1 VPARRVRIGRRHTY
15 GTATKPVSHDS
26 RPGLVAVAALG
37 VVVAAGYASILIGGL
52 SLRSLQLPG
61 AAYLRAPEQEA
72 QEDQGS
78 DDTELPPDQVEKY
91 INVYRAMQRDHSL
104 DVEQAAS
111 RQGLTLQ
118 AFREI
123 ESKVERDDLVREHV
137 RQALANPSSES
148 SAPNPKTTR

>member
-1 VPARRVRIGRRHTY
+1 MVARTQHRRERWLT
-15 GTATKPVSHDS
+15 S
-26 RPGLVAVAALG
+26 LAVAGVLG
-37 VVVAAGYASILIGGL
+37 VVVAALYASISIGGL
-52 SLRSLQLPG
+52 SLRSLQLLG
-61 AAYLRAPEQEA
+61 AAHLRAPEQEA

-104 DVEQAAS
+104 DIEHAAS
-111 RQGLTLQ
+111 RQGLTVQ

-137 RQALANPSSES
+137 RQALANKSSDS
-148 SAPNPKTTR
+148 SAPKPKTAR

>member
-1 VPARRVRIGRRHTY
+1 MVARTQRGRERWLT
-15 GTATKPVSHDS
+15 S
-26 RPGLVAVAALG
+26 LVAVAALG
-37 VVVAAGYASILIGGL
+37 VVVAALYASILIGGL

-61 AAYLRAPEQEA
+61 AAHLRAPEQEA

-78 DDTELPPDQVEKY
+78 DDAEPPPDQVEKY

-104 DVEQAAS
+104 NIEQAAS

-137 RQALANPSSES
+137 RQALANPSSDS

>member
-1 VPARRVRIGRRHTY
+1 
-15 GTATKPVSHDS
+15 
-26 RPGLVAVAALG
+26 
-37 VVVAAGYASILIGGL
+37 
-52 SLRSLQLPG
+52 
-61 AAYLRAPEQEA
+61 
-72 QEDQGS
+72 
-78 DDTELPPDQVEKY
+78 VEKY

-104 DVEQAAS
+104 NIEQAAG

-137 RQALANPSSES
+137 RQALANRSSDS

>member
-1 VPARRVRIGRRHTY
+1 MVARTQRGRERWLT
-15 GTATKPVSHDS
+15 S
-26 RPGLVAVAALG
+26 LVAVAALG
-37 VVVAAGYASILIGGL
+37 VVVAALYASILIGGL
-52 SLRSLQLPG
+52 SLRSPQLPG
-61 AAYLRAPEQEA
+61 AAHLRAPEQEA

-78 DDTELPPDQVEKY
+78 DDAEPPPAQVEKY

-104 DVEQAAS
+104 NIEQAAS

-137 RQALANPSSES
+137 RQALANPSSDS
-148 SAPNPKTTR
+148 SAANPKTTR